1 MSMSMQYD
9 IFQYALLTGAQ
20 IVICAALWLYKS
32 KIINAV
38 QNYPQK

>member
-1 MSMSMQYD
+1 MLIQYE
-9 IFQYALLTGAQ
+9 IFQYAVITGAQ

-38 QNYPQK
+38 EKY